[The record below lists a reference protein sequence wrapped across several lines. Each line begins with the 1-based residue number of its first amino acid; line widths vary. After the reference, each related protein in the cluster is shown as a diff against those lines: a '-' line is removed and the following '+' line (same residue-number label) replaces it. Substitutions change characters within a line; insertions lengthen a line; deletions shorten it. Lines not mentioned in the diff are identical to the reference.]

1 MTNKLQLRQV
11 EKAFGA
17 KKVIQGITLDVQAGE
32 TFVIIGGSG
41 SGKSVLLKC
50 ILGLMEPT
58 AGKIMV
64 DDEVTTHLHGRARMK
79 QMQKFGMLFQ
89 SGALFDSLTV
99 WENVAFALLEQQKM
113 RRRKAKDTAI
123 HKLAQVGLA
132 ADVADLMPDE
142 LSGGMRKRVGLAR
155 AICHEPEIV
164 FYDEPTTGL
173 DPITADVI
181 NNLILKLQKDL
192 GVTSVVITHNMQ
204 SAYKIGN
211 RIGMLYEGKILE
223 TGTPEQIQR
232 SDNPY
237 VVQFI
242 NGSSDGPIKMSVKKN

>member
-1 MTNKLQLRQV
+1 MTDKLQLRQL
-11 EKAFGA
+11 EKSFGA
-17 KKVIQGITLDVQAGE
+17 KKVLQGITLDIQQGE

-50 ILGLMEPT
+50 VLGLMEPSN
-58 AGKIMV
+58 GKVLV
-64 DDEVTTHLHGRARMK
+64 DGQVTTHLHGRARMK

-89 SGALFDSLTV
+89 AGALFDSLSV
-99 WENVAFALLEQQKM
+99 WENVAFVLLENQKM
-113 RRRKAKDTAI
+113 RRRKAKDIAI
-123 HKLAQVGLA
+123 NKLAQVGLD
-132 ADVADLMPDE
+132 ADVADLMPAE

-155 AICHEPEIV
+155 AICHEPEII

-192 GVTSVVITHNMQ
+192 GVTSIVITHNMQ

-223 TGTPEQIQR
+223 TGTPDQIQK

-242 NGSSDGPIKMSVKKN
+242 NGSSTGPIKMNVKRN